1 MSLFIVFEGEEGCG
15 KSLQS
20 GLLYEKLCALGVP
33 AILNHEPGG
42 TPLGEEISRLLKSN
56 GDIEISPMA
65 ELLLFNASRSQL
77 VGDIIRPALEKGQV
91 VVCDRYT
98 ASTVVYQ
105 GYGRGL
111 DMGMVKG
118 TNDASTGGLAPD
130 ITFLLDMPVAKGL
143 ARKAAG
149 SLDRFERE
157 QEAFHDRVRQGYL
170 ALAAAEPGRW
180 CVIDAD
186 QDKDTIS
193 EAVWR
198 RVSPLLPRKD

>member
-15 KSLQS
+15 KSFQS
-20 GLLYEKLCALGVP
+20 KLLYEKLCTLGIP
-33 AILNHEPGG
+33 AILTHEPGG
-42 TPLGEEISRLLKSN
+42 TPLGEKISRLLKSN
-56 GDIEISPMA
+56 GDIKISPMA

-77 VGDIIRPALEKGQV
+77 VSDVIRPALAKGQV
-91 VVCDRYT
+91 VVCDRFT

-111 DMGMVKG
+111 DMGIVKSI
-118 TNDASTGGLAPD
+118 NDASTGGLAPD
-130 ITFLLDMPVAKGL
+130 ITFLLDMPVGKGL
-143 ARKAAG
+143 ARKPAG

-157 QEAFHDRVRQGYL
+157 QRAFHERVRQGYL

-180 CVIDAD
+180 CIIDAD
-186 QDKDTIS
+186 QDKDVIS

>member
-20 GLLYEKLCALGVP
+20 RLLYERLCALGVP
-33 AILNHEPGG
+33 VILTHEPGG
-42 TPLGEEISRLLKSN
+42 TLLGEEISRLLKSN
-56 GDIEISPMA
+56 GDMDISPMA

-77 VGDIIRPALEKGQV
+77 VGDVIRPALEKGQE

-111 DMGMVKG
+111 DMDMVKG
-118 TNDASTGGLAPD
+118 INDASTGGLAPD
-130 ITFLLDMPVAKGL
+130 ITFLLDMPVGKGL

-157 QEAFHDRVRQGYL
+157 QEAFHNRVRQGYL
-170 ALAAAEPGRW
+170 ALAAAEPKRW

-186 QDKDTIS
+186 QDKDAIS

-198 RVSPLLPRKD
+198 RVSPLLARKD

>member
-20 GLLYEKLCALGVP
+20 RLLYERIRVLGIP
-33 AILNHEPGG
+33 AILTHEPGG
-42 TPLGEEISRLLKSN
+42 TPLGEEIGRILKSN
-56 GDIEISPMA
+56 GDLDISPMA

-77 VGDIIRPALEKGQV
+77 VSDVVRPALGKGQI
-91 VVCDRYT
+91 VVCDRFT
-98 ASTVVYQ
+98 ASTIVYQ

-111 DMGMVKG
+111 DMHILKCI
-118 TNDASTGGLAPD
+118 NDASTGGLAPD
-130 ITFLLDMPVAKGL
+130 ITFLLDMPVGKGL
-143 ARKAAG
+143 ARKEAG

-157 QEAFHDRVRQGYL
+157 QEAFHNRVRQGYL

-186 QDKDTIS
+186 QDKDVIS

-198 RVSPLLPRKD
+198 RISPLLPRKD

>member
-20 GLLYEKLCALGVP
+20 GLLYDKLCALGIP
-33 AILNHEPGG
+33 AILTHEPGG
-42 TPLGEEISRLLKSN
+42 TPLGEKISRLLKSN
-56 GDIEISPMA
+56 GNIKISPMA
-65 ELLLFNASRSQL
+65 ELLLFNASRSHL
-77 VGDIIRPALEKGQV
+77 VSDVIRPALARGQV
-91 VVCDRYT
+91 VICDRYA

-111 DMGMVKG
+111 DLSMVKYI
-118 TNDASTGGLAPD
+118 NDASSGGLVPD
-130 ITFLLDMPVAKGL
+130 ITFLLDMPVGKGL
-143 ARKAAG
+143 ARKEAG

-157 QEAFHDRVRQGYL
+157 QIAFHERVRQGYL

-180 CVIDAD
+180 YVIDAD
-186 QDKDTIS
+186 QDKDAIS
-193 EAVWR
+193 EAVWH